1 MRCRYFS
8 TVAPGMGCDE
18 QKGVPVSIGKIQ
30 RHPLAQGLLTPQPP
44 PQVIDRSASFRNCR
58 AETVPAQRTPMTSA
72 VKNIDLIFF
81 MISSFQIRT
90 EHSRMNNDQLFPRLG
105 CDEIACA

>member
-1 MRCRYFS
+1 
-8 TVAPGMGCDE
+8 VQKAVNGVVKE
-18 QKGVPVSIGKIQ
+18 QTQ
-30 RHPLAQGLLTPQPP
+30 PLAHGWVALQEP
-44 PQVIDRSASFRNCR
+44 PQVVEPLAPLCNCR

-81 MISSFQIRT
+81 MISCLLLRT